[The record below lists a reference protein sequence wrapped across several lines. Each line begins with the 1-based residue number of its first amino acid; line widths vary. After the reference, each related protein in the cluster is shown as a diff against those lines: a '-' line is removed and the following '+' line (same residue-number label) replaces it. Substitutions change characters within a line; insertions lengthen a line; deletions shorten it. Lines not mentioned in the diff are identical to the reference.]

1 MFYFQQLLNQG
12 LAGIDR
18 MALIP
23 AVTGIAYTIL
33 LIGFLIGIYQAAM
46 RGGDLQ
52 SLSVAAIKYLV
63 IAIILA
69 NWSTVFRE
77 VNNSFFQV
85 AQFIRD
91 SSGAGDVFTSWLDQ
105 LKQQFD
111 SSGSETIWA
120 LISGSQAA
128 AITVLLTV
136 VAYIL
141 YVVALIVFGFF
152 YTLYGC
158 VLYVLGPLVLAL
170 LPIPGVGQL
179 AKTFATNVM
188 IWNSWAILYGIL
200 GALISAI
207 QANRIS
213 GLTGFVGFFTGT
225 LDSTLLGLI
234 SIFYA
239 LALMLIPFIAKKIIT
254 GDVGSS
260 ASALVRAAAT
270 AAGIALSA
278 GAGLAVGA
286 GSGAGA
292 AAGASSGSAAG
303 SGAGVSGS
311 SASTMSSS
319 APPPQPGMAHTIS
332 SGIRSAV
339 TGGAPRTPN
348 GSTSSASANG
358 SGGSSSGAGSATGN
372 SSSGFAYRPQGVMQ
386 TLAFHAGRMTGQAVK
401 GSSRGEAQE

>member
-18 MALIP
+18 MSLIP
-23 AVTGIAYTIL
+23 AVTGIAYTVL
-33 LIGFLIGIYQAAM
+33 LIGFLIGIYSAAM

-52 SLSVAAIKYLV
+52 SLGVAAIKYLV

-69 NWSTVFRE
+69 NWSMVFRE

-120 LISGSQAA
+120 LISGAQAA
-128 AITVLLTV
+128 AITVLLTI
-136 VAYIL
+136 VAYII

-213 GLTGFVGFFTGT
+213 GLTSFVGFFTGT

-270 AAGIALSA
+270 AAGVAFSA
-278 GAGLAVGA
+278 GAGLAAGA
-286 GSGAGA
+286 GAGA
-292 AAGASSGSAAG
+292 AAGTGPASAAG

-319 APPPQPGMAHTIS
+319 APPPQPNLAHTIS
-332 SGIRSAV
+332 SGIKSAV
-339 TGGAPRTPN
+339 TGGAPPPPN
-348 GSTSSASANG
+348 GSASQGANH
-358 SGGSSSGAGSATGN
+358 SGSSSPGAASTTGN
-372 SSSGFAYRPQGVMQ
+372 SSSSGFQYRPQGVMQ
-386 TLAFHAGRMTGQAVK
+386 TLAFHAGRMTGQAMK
-401 GSSRGEAQE
+401 GRSETQE